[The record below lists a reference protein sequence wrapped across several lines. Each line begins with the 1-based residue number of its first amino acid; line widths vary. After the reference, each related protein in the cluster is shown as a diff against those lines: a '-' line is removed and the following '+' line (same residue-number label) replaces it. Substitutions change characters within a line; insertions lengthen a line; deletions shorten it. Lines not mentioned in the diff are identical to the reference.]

1 MRLSDLLKLR
11 NLLLEF
17 LVAHFLDFFGDNAAV
32 IFIMRFHIAPFS
44 FT

>member
-1 MRLSDLLKLR
+1 MRLSGLLKLR

-17 LVAHFLDFFGDNAAV
+17 LVAHFLDFLGDNAAV
-32 IFIMRFHIAPFS
+32 IFIMLFHIAPFS